1 MTAKSDVLTNKYH
14 LIIPLF
20 CREAMMT
27 SDALQLYLEEI
38 GKIPLLR
45 DSEVIELARRLEGGD
60 LDARQRLVNA
70 NLRLVVAI
78 AKRYQGRGVL
88 LEDLVQEG
96 NLGLIRAVE
105 RFDYRRGFRFSTYAA
120 WWIRHR
126 ITRAI
131 ANQGRTIRLP
141 VHIVDLVNK
150 ISRVSAQL
158 TQTLGREPDDG
169 EVADEMGLSVEE
181 LLEIRATASAPLSL
195 EMPLDGNDGDEDE
208 MGELL
213 ESHTVGRPDERLADR
228 MLRDRVREM
237 METLP
242 PREREVVARR
252 FGIGTRRYTL
262 EELEAEF
269 GIPCER
275 LSQIEAQ
282 ALRKLSHPS
291 RGLKLLQDT

>member
-1 MTAKSDVLTNKYH
+1 MCS
-14 LIIPLF
+14 
-20 CREAMMT
+20 
-27 SDALQLYLEEI
+27 S
-38 GKIPLLR
+38 
-45 DSEVIELARRLEGGD
+45 D
-60 LDARQRLVNA
+60 LDARQRFVNA

-141 VHIVDLVNK
+141 VHVVDLVNK
-150 ISRVSAQL
+150 ISRVSTQL

-169 EVADEMGLSVEE
+169 EIADEMGVSVDE
-181 LLEIRATASAPLSL
+181 LMELREVALVPLSL
-195 EMPLDGNDGDEDE
+195 ETPLDGNDGDEDE

-213 ESHTVGRPDERLADR
+213 RSRSVEGPDEKLADR
-228 MLRDRVREM
+228 MLRDRVRET
-237 METLP
+237 METLSL
-242 PREREVVARR
+242 REREVLSRR
-252 FGIGTRRYTL
+252 FGIGIRRYTL
-262 EELEAEF
+262 EELQGRIRHTLREA
-269 GIPCER
+269 
-275 LSQIEAQ
+275 LSNRGSGPAQTEPSQPRTESIEGHVN
-282 ALRKLSHPS
+282 R
-291 RGLKLLQDT
+291 RGLRAICIHLSINAG

>member
-1 MTAKSDVLTNKYH
+1 
-14 LIIPLF
+14 
-20 CREAMMT
+20 MT

-38 GKIPLLR
+38 GKIPLLA

-60 LDARQRLVNA
+60 PDARQRLVSA

-141 VHIVDLVNK
+141 VHVVDLVNK
-150 ISRVSAQL
+150 ISRVSTQL
-158 TQTLGREPDDG
+158 TQSLGREPDDG
-169 EVADEMGLSVEE
+169 EIADEMGVSVDE
-181 LLEIRATASAPLSL
+181 LMELREVALVPLSL
-195 EMPLDGNDGDEDE
+195 ETPLDGNDGDEDE

-213 ESHTVGRPDERLADR
+213 RSRSVEGPDEKLADR
-228 MLRDRVREM
+228 MLRDRVRETM
-237 METLP
+237 GTLSL
-242 PREREVVARR
+242 REREVLSRR
-252 FGIGTRRYTL
+252 FGIGIRRYTL
-262 EELEAEF
+262 EELEAKF

-291 RGLKLLQDT
+291 RGLNLLKDM

>member
-1 MTAKSDVLTNKYH
+1 
-14 LIIPLF
+14 
-20 CREAMMT
+20 MT

-38 GKIPLLR
+38 GKIPLLT

-60 LDARQRLVNA
+60 PDARQRLVNA

-228 MLRDRVREM
+228 MLRDRVRET

-242 PREREVVARR
+242 LREREVVARR

-275 LSQIEAQ
+275 LSKIEAQ

>member
-1 MTAKSDVLTNKYH
+1 
-14 LIIPLF
+14 
-20 CREAMMT
+20 MT
-27 SDALQLYLEEI
+27 SDALQRYLEEI
-38 GKIPLLR
+38 GKIPLLA

-60 LDARQRLVNA
+60 PDARQRLVNA

-228 MLRDRVREM
+228 MLRDRVRET

-242 PREREVVARR
+242 LREREVVARR

-291 RGLKLLQDT
+291 RGLNLLKVM

>member
-1 MTAKSDVLTNKYH
+1 
-14 LIIPLF
+14 
-20 CREAMMT
+20 MT
-27 SDALQLYLEEI
+27 SDALQFYLEEI
-38 GKIPLLR
+38 GKIPLLT
-45 DSEVIELARRLEGGD
+45 DSAVVELARRLEDGD
-60 LDARQRLVNA
+60 PDARQRLVSA

-88 LEDLVQEG
+88 LEDLIQEG

-150 ISRVSAQL
+150 MSRVSARL

-181 LLEIRATASAPLSL
+181 LLEIRATASASLSL
-195 EMPLDGNDGDEDE
+195 ETPLEGNDGDEDE

-213 ESHTVGRPDERLADR
+213 ESRAIGRPDEKLADR
-228 MLRDRVREM
+228 MLRERVRET

-242 PREREVVARR
+242 LREREVVARR

-291 RGLKLLQDT
+291 RGLKSLQDM

>member
-1 MTAKSDVLTNKYH
+1 
-14 LIIPLF
+14 
-20 CREAMMT
+20 MT

-38 GKIPLLR
+38 GKIPLLA

-60 LDARQRLVNA
+60 PDARQRLVNA

-195 EMPLDGNDGDEDE
+195 EMPLDGNDGDADE

-228 MLRDRVREM
+228 MLRDRVRET

-242 PREREVVARR
+242 LREREVVARR

-291 RGLKLLQDT
+291 RGLNLLKDM

>member
-1 MTAKSDVLTNKYH
+1 
-14 LIIPLF
+14 
-20 CREAMMT
+20 MT

-38 GKIPLLR
+38 GKIPLLT

-60 LDARQRLVNA
+60 PDARQRLVNA

-228 MLRDRVREM
+228 MLRDRVRET

-242 PREREVVARR
+242 LREREVVARR
-252 FGIGTRRYTL
+252 FGIGIRRYTL

-291 RGLKLLQDT
+291 RGLNLLKDM

>member
-1 MTAKSDVLTNKYH
+1 
-14 LIIPLF
+14 
-20 CREAMMT
+20 MT

-38 GKIPLLR
+38 GKIPLLT

-228 MLRDRVREM
+228 MLRDRVRET

-242 PREREVVARR
+242 LREREVVARR

-291 RGLKLLQDT
+291 RGLNLLKDM

>member
-1 MTAKSDVLTNKYH
+1 
-14 LIIPLF
+14 
-20 CREAMMT
+20 MT

-38 GKIPLLR
+38 GKIPLLA

-60 LDARQRLVNA
+60 PDARQRLVNA

-105 RFDYRRGFRFSTYAA
+105 RFDYRCGFRFSTYAA

-213 ESHTVGRPDERLADR
+213 RSRSVEGPDEKLADR
-228 MLRDRVREM
+228 ILRERVREM
-237 METLP
+237 MGTLSL
-242 PREREVVARR
+242 REREVLSRR
-252 FGIGTRRYTL
+252 FGIGIRRYTL
-262 EELEAEF
+262 EELEAKF

-291 RGLKLLQDT
+291 RGLNLLKDM

>member
-1 MTAKSDVLTNKYH
+1 
-14 LIIPLF
+14 
-20 CREAMMT
+20 MT

-38 GKIPLLR
+38 GKIPLLA

-60 LDARQRLVNA
+60 PDARQRLVNA

-141 VHIVDLVNK
+141 VHVVDLVNK
-150 ISRVSAQL
+150 ISRVSTQL
-158 TQTLGREPDDG
+158 TQSLGREPDDG
-169 EVADEMGLSVEE
+169 EIADEMGVSVDE
-181 LLEIRATASAPLSL
+181 LMELREVALVPLSL
-195 EMPLDGNDGDEDE
+195 ETPLDGNDGDEDE

-213 ESHTVGRPDERLADR
+213 RSRSVEGPDEKLADR
-228 MLRDRVREM
+228 MLRDRVRETM
-237 METLP
+237 GTLSL
-242 PREREVVARR
+242 REREVLSRR
-252 FGIGTRRYTL
+252 FGIGIRRYTL
-262 EELEAEF
+262 EELEAKF

-291 RGLKLLQDT
+291 RGLNLLKDM

>member
-1 MTAKSDVLTNKYH
+1 
-14 LIIPLF
+14 
-20 CREAMMT
+20 MT

-38 GKIPLLR
+38 GKIPLLT

-60 LDARQRLVNA
+60 PDARQRLVSA

-228 MLRDRVREM
+228 MLRDRVRET

-242 PREREVVARR
+242 LREREVVARR

>member
-1 MTAKSDVLTNKYH
+1 
-14 LIIPLF
+14 
-20 CREAMMT
+20 MT

-38 GKIPLLR
+38 GKIPLLT

-60 LDARQRLVNA
+60 PDARQRLVNA

-181 LLEIRATASAPLSL
+181 LLEIRATATAPLSL

-228 MLRDRVREM
+228 MLRDRVRET

-242 PREREVVARR
+242 LREREVVARR

>member
-1 MTAKSDVLTNKYH
+1 
-14 LIIPLF
+14 
-20 CREAMMT
+20 MT

-38 GKIPLLR
+38 GKIPLLA

-60 LDARQRLVNA
+60 PDARQRLVNA

-141 VHIVDLVNK
+141 VHVVDLVNK
-150 ISRVSAQL
+150 ISRVSTQL

-169 EVADEMGLSVEE
+169 EIADEMGVSVDE
-181 LLEIRATASAPLSL
+181 LMELREVALVPLSL
-195 EMPLDGNDGDEDE
+195 ETPLDGNDGDEDE

-213 ESHTVGRPDERLADR
+213 RSRSVEGPDEKLADR
-228 MLRDRVREM
+228 MLRDRVRET
-237 METLP
+237 METLSL
-242 PREREVVARR
+242 REREVLSRR
-252 FGIGTRRYTL
+252 FGIGIRRYTL

-291 RGLKLLQDT
+291 RGLNLLKDM

>member
-1 MTAKSDVLTNKYH
+1 
-14 LIIPLF
+14 
-20 CREAMMT
+20 MT

-38 GKIPLLR
+38 GKIPLLT

-141 VHIVDLVNK
+141 VHVVDLVNK
-150 ISRVSAQL
+150 ISRVSTQL

-169 EVADEMGLSVEE
+169 EIADEMGVSVDE
-181 LLEIRATASAPLSL
+181 LMELREAALVPLSL
-195 EMPLDGNDGDEDE
+195 ETPLDGNDGDEDE

-213 ESHTVGRPDERLADR
+213 RSRSVEGPDEKLADR
-228 MLRDRVREM
+228 ILRERVREM
-237 METLP
+237 MGTLSL
-242 PREREVVARR
+242 REREVLSRR
-252 FGIGTRRYTL
+252 FGIGIRRYTL

-291 RGLKLLQDT
+291 RGLNLLKDM

>member
-1 MTAKSDVLTNKYH
+1 
-14 LIIPLF
+14 
-20 CREAMMT
+20 MT

-38 GKIPLLR
+38 GKIPLLT

-60 LDARQRLVNA
+60 LDARQRLVSA

-228 MLRDRVREM
+228 MLRDRVRET

-242 PREREVVARR
+242 LREREVVARR

>member
-1 MTAKSDVLTNKYH
+1 
-14 LIIPLF
+14 
-20 CREAMMT
+20 MT

-38 GKIPLLR
+38 GKIPLLT

-60 LDARQRLVNA
+60 PDARQRLVSA

-96 NLGLIRAVE
+96 NLELIRAVE

-120 WWIRHR
+120 WWIRYR

-141 VHIVDLVNK
+141 VHVVDLVNK

-169 EVADEMGLSVEE
+169 EIADEMGVSVDE
-181 LLEIRATASAPLSL
+181 LMELREVALVPLSL
-195 EMPLDGNDGDEDE
+195 ETPLDGNDGDEDE

-213 ESHTVGRPDERLADR
+213 RSRSVEGPDEKLADR
-228 MLRDRVREM
+228 ILRERVREM
-237 METLP
+237 MGTLSL
-242 PREREVVARR
+242 REREVLSRR
-252 FGIGTRRYTL
+252 FGIGIRRYTL
-262 EELEAEF
+262 EELKAEF

-291 RGLKLLQDT
+291 RGLNLLKDM